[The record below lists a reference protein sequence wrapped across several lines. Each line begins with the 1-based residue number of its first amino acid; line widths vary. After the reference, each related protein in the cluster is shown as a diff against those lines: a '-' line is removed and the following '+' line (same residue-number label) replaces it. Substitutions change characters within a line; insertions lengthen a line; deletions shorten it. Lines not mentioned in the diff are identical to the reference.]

1 MLVYTFVCLFVCM
14 FVCLF
19 IAKVCGFMSS
29 YVVDSLGFAHMA
41 SPIGK
46 EKSPEFGSSSLG
58 GVFKVDWVK
67 K

>member
-1 MLVYTFVCLFVCM
+1 M